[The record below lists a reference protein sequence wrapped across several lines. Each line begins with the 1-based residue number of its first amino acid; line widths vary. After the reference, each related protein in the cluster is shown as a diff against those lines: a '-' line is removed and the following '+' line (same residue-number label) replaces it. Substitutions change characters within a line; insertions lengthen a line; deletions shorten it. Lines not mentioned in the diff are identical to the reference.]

1 VHRSLPKI
9 CPLVLLHFC
18 LTFITFSRHMK
29 KLAVVILLT
38 TLCVSTQAQKRTID
52 SLKKLIATAKDD
64 TSRVMLMRSLGLVY
78 LTSQPDSSA
87 LLAQQALQLSRANHF
102 QRGEIN
108 SLSLLGGAFIQTGNY
123 PKALTY
129 YLAAYKLSESSG
141 DQRASVRILGN
152 IGTIYS
158 NEGDLK
164 KSITYTLKA
173 LAAAKLLR
181 DDVSVQ
187 VDLSN
192 LGDTYEKLNM
202 LDSALMYTRQA
213 NEKAVKLKD
222 ADAIG
227 IVLNNLGNI
236 YAKLRKTDS
245 ALYYY
250 RHAIPLLRQVGDDDT
265 QCETTLGIARI
276 MRLLSMPD
284 SSLYYARQ
292 SIATG
297 WRSGFT
303 IRVLKAS
310 QFLTDYFKQR
320 GQVDSAFRYLEV
332 SVAAKDSLFSQEKT
346 KELQNINLAE
356 HQRQQEIQEKEV
368 AYKTS
373 VRYYLLL
380 ALIVFLVLMAIVFWR
395 NSNQRQK
402 ANFVLQSQNAE
413 IEKQK
418 KSVETA
424 LAELKTTQNQLVQSA
439 KMASLGELTAGIAH
453 EIQNPL
459 NFVNNF
465 SEVNEEM
472 LAELKEA
479 LTIGNTE
486 EALTIANDL
495 QENEK
500 KIRHHG
506 KRADFI
512 VKGML
517 EHSRTSTGERQI
529 TNINVLVDEFL
540 KLSYHGLRAKDKNF
554 NADLMTN
561 FDTSLPGINIV
572 QQDIGRVLIN
582 LFSNAF
588 YAVNQRTKTAGLD
601 FKPSVEV
608 STALYNGSILISVK
622 DNGNGIPEN
631 IREKIMQPFFTTKP
645 TGEGTGLGLSLTY
658 DIVVKGHGGKIN
670 VESKEDEG
678 SEFTITLPA
687 DKR

>member
-1 VHRSLPKI
+1 MRKI
-9 CPLVLLHFC
+9 
-18 LTFITFSRHMK
+18 
-29 KLAVVILLT
+29 AVVILFT
-38 TLCVSTQAQKRTID
+38 TFCIATQAQKKTID
-52 SLKKLIATAKDD
+52 SLKKLIGAAKDD
-64 TSRVMLMRSLGLVY
+64 TTRVMLMRSLGLVY

-141 DQRASVRILGN
+141 DQRSSVRILGN

-158 NEGDLK
+158 NEGDLR
-164 KSITYTLKA
+164 KSINYTLKA
-173 LAAAKLLR
+173 LVAAKLLR

-187 VDLSN
+187 VDLNN

-213 NEKAVKLKD
+213 HEKAVKLKD

-236 YAKLRKTDS
+236 YAKLHKTDS

-250 RHAIPLLRQVGDDDT
+250 RRAIPLLRQVGDDDT

-292 SIATG
+292 SIAAG

-320 GQVDSAFRYLEV
+320 GQIDSAFRYLEV
-332 SVAAKDSLFSQEKT
+332 SVAAKDSLFSQERT

-479 LTIGNTE
+479 LMTGNTA
-486 EALTIANDL
+486 EALTIADDL

-529 TNINVLVDEFL
+529 TNINVLADEFL
-540 KLSYHGLRAKDKNF
+540 KLSYHGLRAKDKDF
-554 NADLMTN
+554 NADLVTN

-588 YAVNQRTKTAGLD
+588 YAVNQRTKAAGLD

-608 STALYNGSILISVK
+608 STASQNGSILISVK
-622 DNGNGIPEN
+622 DNGTGIPEN

-670 VESKEDEG
+670 VESKEGEG
-678 SEFTITLPA
+678 SEFTIILPA
-687 DKR
+687 NQR

>member
-1 VHRSLPKI
+1 
-9 CPLVLLHFC
+9 
-18 LTFITFSRHMK
+18 MK